1 MKSYAIFEAKN
12 RLSELVAS
20 VQNGEE
26 ITLTRHGTPVA
37 RLVAMDS
44 GNLPPEDQAH
54 TVQVQMQALTQ
65 LGQSISP
72 TLNVQQALQ
81 SGRD

>member
-37 RLVAMDS
+37 RLVAMDRR
-44 GNLPPEDQAH
+44 NLPPEGQAQ

-72 TLNVQQALQ
+72 TLDVQEALK

>member
-12 RLSELVAS
+12 RLSELIAS

-44 GNLPPEDQAH
+44 GNLPMQDQSQ
-54 TVQVQMQALTQ
+54 TVQAQMQVLAQ
-65 LGQSISP
+65 LGQAISP
-72 TLNVQQALQ
+72 LMDIQDAIQT
-81 SGRD
+81 GRD

>member
-12 RLSELVAS
+12 RLSELIAS

-44 GNLPPEDQAH
+44 GNLPMQDQSQ
-54 TVQVQMQALTQ
+54 TVQAQMQVLAH
-65 LGQSISP
+65 LGQAISP
-72 TLNVQQALQ
+72 LMDIQDAIQT
-81 SGRD
+81 GRD

>member
-26 ITLTRHGTPVA
+26 ITLTATAPLWHVWSPWTA
-37 RLVAMDS
+37 AI
-44 GNLPPEDQAH
+44 LPLRAKLKQYRFRCK
-54 TVQVQMQALTQ
+54 L
-65 LGQSISP
+65 
-72 TLNVQQALQ
+72 
-81 SGRD
+81 

>member
-26 ITLTRHGTPVA
+26 ITLTRPRHPCGTLGRHGQ
-37 RLVAMDS
+37 R
-44 GNLPPEDQAH
+44 
-54 TVQVQMQALTQ
+54 
-65 LGQSISP
+65 QSAP
-72 TLNVQQALQ
+72 
-81 SGRD
+81 

>member
-26 ITLTRHGTPVA
+26 ITLTRHGTTVA

-44 GNLPPEDQAH
+44 GNLPPKGQAQ

-72 TLNVQQALQ
+72 TLDVQQALQ
-81 SGRD
+81 SVRD

>member
-12 RLSELVAS
+12 RLSELVAL

-26 ITLTRHGTPVA
+26 ITLPRHGTPVA
-37 RLVAMDS
+37 RLVAVDS
-44 GNLPPEDQAH
+44 VNLPPEGQAH
-54 TVQVQMQALTQ
+54 TVQVQMQALNQ
-65 LGQSISP
+65 LGQSISLP
-72 TLNVQQALQ
+72 LDVQQALQ

>member
-26 ITLTRHGTPVA
+26 ITLTRHGNPVA
-37 RLVAMDS
+37 RLVAMYS
-44 GNLPPEDQAH
+44 GNLPPEDQAQ

-72 TLNVQQALQ
+72 TLDVQQALQ